1 MKVIKIFSEN
11 QLLLLRNI
19 NPLLGKYRLPKR
31 ILKRMH
37 YILEEDLGPQG
48 CLIVI
53 VTPVRD
59 DTHDIEDAVNVYPF
73 KVQFSDSIEGQEI
86 KDMDY
91 SDSKGREWFLEK
103 LHIQETNSDIYVLYF
118 ILKKHLYRVSQ

>member
-1 MKVIKIFSEN
+1 
-11 QLLLLRNI
+11 
-19 NPLLGKYRLPKR
+19 
-31 ILKRMH
+31 MH

-59 DTHDIEDAVNVYPF
+59 DIHDIEDAVNVYPF
-73 KVQFSDSIEGQEI
+73 KAQFSDSMEEQEI

-118 ILKKHLYRVSQ
+118 ILKKHLYRVPQ

>member
-19 NPLLGKYRLPKR
+19 NPLLGKYKLPKR

-53 VTPVRD
+53 MTPVRD
-59 DTHDIEDAVNVYPF
+59 DIHDIEDAVNVYPF
-73 KVQFSDSIEGQEI
+73 KAQFSDSMEEQEI

-91 SDSKGREWFLEK
+91 SDSREWFLEK

>member
-1 MKVIKIFSEN
+1 M
-11 QLLLLRNI
+11 
-19 NPLLGKYRLPKR
+19 
-31 ILKRMH
+31 
-37 YILEEDLGPQG
+37 
-48 CLIVI
+48 I

-73 KVQFSDSIEGQEI
+73 KVQFSDSMEEQEI
-86 KDMDY
+86 TDMDY

-118 ILKKHLYRVSQ
+118 VLKKHLYRVPQ

>member
-37 YILEEDLGPQG
+37 YILEED
-48 CLIVI
+48 
-53 VTPVRD
+53 
-59 DTHDIEDAVNVYPF
+59 
-73 KVQFSDSIEGQEI
+73 
-86 KDMDY
+86 
-91 SDSKGREWFLEK
+91 
-103 LHIQETNSDIYVLYF
+103 
-118 ILKKHLYRVSQ
+118 